1 MKVRIGVSVGVGAT
15 TDVGVLGQLVDDLDE
30 LDFDSLWLPEVLTAP
45 ALDPLVALAFA
56 AAHNPRLKLGTT
68 MLLPGRNP
76 VRLAKELATLDMLSG
91 GRLLVTFVPGLPRSP
106 EAEAVGVP
114 KGEKGMLMDEVMPL
128 LRRLWSGEQV
138 SHHGDAANFD
148 DVVVSPQPA
157 QQPLEFWT
165 GGMVGAALRRCG
177 RFADGWL
184 PSACTPDEA
193 AEGRE
198 VIHEAAE
205 EAGRSISPEHFG
217 VSIGYSHAPL
227 SASALQAF
235 SGGRRGVD
243 PEQVVPVGLDALRD
257 HLERFIDVGFSKFVV
272 RPILPTSSWRSEL
285 ESLAAGVGDLQN

>member
-193 AEGRE
+193 AE
-198 VIHEAAE
+198 
-205 EAGRSISPEHFG
+205 HFG

-285 ESLAAGVGDLQN
+285 ESLADGVGDLQN

>member
-198 VIHEAAE
+198 GVHEAAE

-285 ESLAAGVGDLQN
+285 ESLADGVGDLQN